1 MEWLGLVCIGL
12 ILCYSS
18 YPERTRRLESKF
30 KKLKKGE
37 GSCEMSKI
45 ISDLTGK
52 KCLIES
58 DQIEP
63 LLMSAKITAD
73 ILEVDEEWVK
83 LRFKDKKG
91 GIKTKIIRIDTIKS
105 IELSE

>member
-18 YPERTRRLESKF
+18 YPERTRKLESKF
-30 KKLKKGE
+30 KQLRKGE
-37 GSCEMSKI
+37 RNCEMSKI

-52 KCLIES
+52 KCLIEI
-58 DQIEP
+58 DDV
-63 LLMSAKITAD
+63 MSTKITAD
-73 ILEVDEEWVK
+73 ILDVDEEWVK

-91 GIKTKIIRIDTIKS
+91 GIKTKIIRIDSIKS